1 MSYKNKLII
10 SNINDKYKSFKRL
23 KRIDNDLKKGCHTPS
38 AYLKKIIEY
47 KKKELFKMLCIQKN
61 LLKELMLL
69 IFSPIKT
76 DTDDIA
82 IESCIDDLVQ
92 LMTGQSK
99 KKFQIIASAVVY
111 PSNII
116 YRMEIFYYDVS
127 FKKFCLYITFVK

>member
-38 AYLKKIIEY
+38 AYFKKIIEY
-47 KKKELFKMLCIQKN
+47 KKKELFKMLCIQKK